1 MNQLDDRLAT
11 LLPSLPFPHCLI
23 ITNLTVLRRQFPL
36 NETGSSSERTEVLYG
51 NDNIIKRTLETFSR
65 TKDGVDG
72 CVEHTEVA
80 MMVTYDAIWNG
91 FLQLKRKGVRLRSVV
106 EVTPDNISYVKKQME
121 LFEVRHLTGV
131 RSNFGII
138 DRKECMLHSISHE
151 DEPLSHAI
159 ITNAKAL
166 VEAQQ
171 YLFET
176 LWNKAVPAE
185 EVIREIEEGMK
196 PPFIETLR
204 DPHEIQKLGI
214 ELVNSAKEEL
224 FLLFSTANSFRHQE
238 GAEFIQRL
246 RDVASQKDIKI
257 RILIHIDN
265 ETREILDELVK
276 SHTNIDVRPLP
287 QTLQTRLTTLIADR
301 KYSLEV
307 EVKHDTKDNLHG
319 AIGLATYSN
328 SESTVW
334 THTSIFETL
343 WIQAEIEENQ
353 KIR

>member
-1 MNQLDDRLAT
+1 M
-11 LLPSLPFPHCLI
+11 
-23 ITNLTVLRRQFPL
+23 

-51 NDNIIKRTLETFSR
+51 NENIQRVTVQVFSQIDQR
-65 TKDGVDG
+65 LDACLD
-72 CVEHTEVA
+72 HTEVA
-80 MMVTYDAIWNG
+80 MHVLDDQIFNGLVFLTNRGVKIRGVT
-91 FLQLKRKGVRLRSVV
+91 
-106 EVTPDNISYVKKQME
+106 EVTHENVLYCKKLME
-121 LFEVRHLTGV
+121 FIEFRHLDGI
-131 RSNFGII
+131 RSNVGIA
-138 DRKECMLHSISHE
+138 DKKECLIHVISHDKE
-151 DEPLSHAI
+151 HLSHAI
-159 ITNAKAL
+159 ISNSKGM

-171 YLFET
+171 YLFDT
-176 LWNKAVPAE
+176 LWNKAIPAE
-185 EVIREIEEGMK
+185 QKIREIEEGMK
-196 PPFIETLR
+196 PPFIETIR
-204 DPHEIQKLGI
+204 DPHEIQKLGL
-214 ELVNSAKEEL
+214 ELVSSAKEEL

-238 GAEFIQRL
+238 GTNFIQRL

-307 EVKHDTKDNLHG
+307 EVKDDTKDNVHG

-343 WIQAEIEENQ
+343 WIQAEIEKKQN
-353 KIR
+353 